1 MLLDLQYS
9 KVAPPHYMATSQ
21 LTIKQ
26 NIWLKSSIVDIN
38 HCLNKVLLAFNT
50 LNSELKPGQCLAD
63 LFPDHFSF
71 NTVKFS
77 DPNAR
82 RVHLNKLN
90 KVYFTSLSNDNTI
103 LVIADAGYHKWP
115 LTDFVIAWFDNQS
128 VQKAKLDKQQKMLLS
143 LRFILRHTVLKY
155 MIVCYESLE

>member
-1 MLLDLQYS
+1 MLLDLQHS
-9 KVAPPHYMATSQ
+9 KVVPPHCMATSQ

-26 NIWLKSSIVDIN
+26 NIQLNSSIVDIN
-38 HCLNKVLLAFNT
+38 HCLNKVLSAFNT

-71 NTVKFS
+71 NTVKCS
-77 DPNAR
+77 DPIAR

-103 LVIADAGYHKWP
+103 LVIADAGVRNNI
-115 LTDFVIAWFDNQS
+115 TTS
-128 VQKAKLDKQQKMLLS
+128 VTHIYRGHSIIKRTCHQAMN
-143 LRFILRHTVLKY
+143 ILPTEAELFAIRY
-155 MIVCYESLE
+155 GIN